1 MNRKFAR
8 YLFALSTAALGQQA
22 CAQTPAAQTASAQA
36 HVEEASRR
44 EVTPSAKSAPVPAA
58 AVAPIA
64 PLSRRALFGTLP
76 ISVRSDDT
84 RKLIEKAID
93 QYENVLLDL
102 SIDSGHKAAL
112 KDPHSALAFAMWNQ
126 AHWCAPAI
134 MPTSRRME

>member
-8 YLFALSTAALGQQA
+8 YLFALSAAALGQQA

-44 EVTPSAKSAPVPAA
+44 EVTPSTKAAAIPAA
-58 AVAPIA
+58 PMAPIV
-64 PLSRRALFGTLP
+64 PLNRKALFGTLP

-102 SIDSGHKAAL
+102 SIDSAHKAAL
-112 KDPHSALAFAMWNQ
+112 KDSHSALAFAMWSY
-126 AHWCAPAI
+126 AATH
-134 MPTSRRME
+134 SRPVP